1 MTTRTRS
8 NPTRETAPTGP
19 AGPIGPTGP
28 TVGTRSPSAVPD
40 PDRLGDL
47 LSELIIEHETL
58 LALARDHRDAL
69 AHADAARL
77 GDIVAQTGQ
86 VLGRIRSVETERQRL
101 VARPD
106 GTPST
111 MDELLRVADAADRT
125 RLSDRATTLRHLVR
139 TVQAEH
145 EAVRVASEALASHM
159 RGLMQ
164 QVASKLSHAGTYGRA
179 GRVAPVGAVVTGVDI
194 GA

>member
-1 MTTRTRS
+1 MNTPTRS
-8 NPTRETAPTGP
+8 KPIRPTAPNTRPRAAAP
-19 AGPIGPTGP
+19 AALT
-28 TVGTRSPSAVPD
+28 AAPD
-40 PDRLGDL
+40 PDRLGTLLADL
-47 LSELIIEHETL
+47 ITEHETL
-58 LALARDHRDAL
+58 LILARDHRDAL
-69 AHADAARL
+69 AHADATRL
-77 GDIVAQTGQ
+77 GDIVAQTGE
-86 VLGRIRSVETERQRL
+86 VLGRIQSVETERQRL

-111 MDELLRVADAADRT
+111 MDELLKVADAADRT
-125 RLSDRATTLRHLVR
+125 RLSDRAAILRDLVR

-179 GRVAPVGAVVTGVDI
+179 GRVAPVGTIVTGVDI